1 MLAALKGIVDA
12 LGVGLSFIQS
22 FFAGLISFFTLAAS
36 AVTFV
41 TSMIGALPSVLVAF
55 AAATIAVVVVLH
67 LLGR

>member
-41 TSMIGALPSVLVAF
+41 TSMIGALLPLYPY
-55 AAATIAVVVVLH
+55 
-67 LLGR
+67 